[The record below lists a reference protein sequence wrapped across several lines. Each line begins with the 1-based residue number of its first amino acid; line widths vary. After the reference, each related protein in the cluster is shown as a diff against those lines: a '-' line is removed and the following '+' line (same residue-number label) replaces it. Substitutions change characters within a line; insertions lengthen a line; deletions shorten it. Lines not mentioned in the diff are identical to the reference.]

1 MGRGPARLAP
11 LSQSLPPDILGG
23 TLATLGERLAL
34 LETSQEQKYAKIY
47 LTALFRAWKRAG
59 IYRYLTR
66 LRRGRAARAPRAF
79 FFPFSF
85 FFPSFFFLF
94 FLCQNTEKMPF
105 KAAIW

>member
-34 LETSQEQKYAKIY
+34 LETPQEQKYAKIY

-79 FFPFSF
+79 LLSFSF
-85 FFPSFFFLF
+85 FFPFFFLPF
-94 FLCQNTEKMPF
+94 FLCENTKKMPLF
-105 KAAIW
+105 L